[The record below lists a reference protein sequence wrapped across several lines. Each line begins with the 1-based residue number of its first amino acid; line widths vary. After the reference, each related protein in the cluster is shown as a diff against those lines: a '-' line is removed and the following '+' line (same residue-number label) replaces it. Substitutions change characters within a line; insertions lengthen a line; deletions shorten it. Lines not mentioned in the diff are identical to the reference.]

1 MADNTPEKSKPFKFV
16 KRRLSVHYSIR
27 KEIEEDNNQEEN
39 TTKSPAPKRTI
50 IMQEQSIKRLKD
62 IYLRNNTGF
71 FFNTED
77 RLSDYFETVLDYDSV
92 EDFLKGSYDPE
103 FQKILHILI
112 TPYKDRTETDSNNLL
127 SFLSNI
133 KFNETIKSDTLI
145 TDLSLSELFEYFKPY
160 ISGKLYSFMDT
171 IYNRREKSENLYIIL
186 HGDIGQYKLERYE
199 EELTCED
206 YYNFLSDCYNLYEEE
221 MQLGYF
227 YDEKDNPRK
236 SYRITTK
243 SITNFLNGNVNIRQ
257 KQKKIKNEED
267 KKDNDENKKEEK
279 DEYNYSNDND
289 DEDKDDDNKE
299 QYIDHYLICQMIE
312 ENKEIYPL
320 RDISDLVRLKKI
332 IFKLR
337 LYMVLTESTIQ
348 EAEILYILYDFP
360 TSYLN
365 FDRVLNKTIT
375 VQKYIEILANNFKL
389 YDYFYIKLLGPEKN
403 KVKLMKYV
411 KAYKNLGPF
420 SQFGNY
426 ELNDIRAKRELTV
439 RCESE
444 KAILLTIN
452 KKMYSLAIYNAQRK
466 KREQDIEVMHN
477 CYLFKNL
484 SKKYFNNKVF
494 STFRIKNAFKGN
506 VIIKQY
512 TQMNNFIFIKEGIL
526 ELSLQ
531 NSSFVEFHQIIQ
543 EVKEIIIRKAK
554 ELKINLK
561 DLFDFDLEVD
571 SKTSLHMNT
580 IKGILN
586 QKQTFLFHRNENGV
600 FGDYEFFFDMPTIL
614 TGTIISDKCLF
625 YQYDKEKYNRLTQ
638 ETYLLNDSLKNNS
651 FLKLKSL
658 LKRMIMVYNSYWHLS
673 MEQLEKK
680 LQEKEDVMHKNEN
693 LEKKLSKKTFTLS
706 KRINNIPFLNT
717 YGNNKHTNYKNV
729 NSLGGDSPTNK
740 KYTFRGIE
748 STNSNFNKWKKMS
761 EPINTIN
768 KISSKYKINTMNN
781 KNIISSENQFIEN
794 KHNNKTPNYK
804 SNKLGLKI
812 FNAKNKIKRIDN
824 SYEIDK
830 SNDNEK
836 KEIHNYKIIND
847 EEYEKKLFENFK
859 LEMESRRRAKKRIAK
874 KIFLPPL
881 ACTLG
886 NYKSSLH
893 FHNEKLNTSKLK
905 KSGIVEYENIAK
917 SKRNSINNIS
927 NISFVINNSFSGNSS
942 KIKMDNEESFN
953 SNNSKKIKNN
963 NEKKKGLSKE
973 TNKKQN
979 NLKFAQL
986 YNIISRKDKNK
997 KNK

>member
-27 KEIEEDNNQEEN
+27 KEIEEDNSQEEN
-39 TTKSPAPKRTI
+39 TTKNPAPKRTI

-299 QYIDHYLICQMIE
+299 QYIDHYLVCQMIE

-531 NSSFVEFHQIIQ
+531 NSSFSEFHQIIR
-543 EVKEIIIRKAK
+543 EVKEILIRKAK
-554 ELKINLK
+554 ELKMNVK
-561 DLFDFDLEVD
+561 DLFDFESEVD
-571 SKTSLHMNT
+571 SKTTLHMNT
-580 IKGILN
+580 IKGILH

-614 TGTIISDKCLF
+614 TGTIVSDKCLF
-625 YQYDKEKYNRLTQ
+625 YQYDKEKYNQLMQ
-638 ETYLLNDSLKNNS
+638 ETYLLNESLKNNS
-651 FLKLKSL
+651 FMKLKSL
-658 LKRMIMVYNSYWHLS
+658 LKRMIMVYNSYWRLS

-680 LQEKEDVMHKNEN
+680 LKEKEDYMYKNEKSN
-693 LEKKLSKKTFTLS
+693 LDKEISKKTFTLS

-717 YGNNKHTNYKNV
+717 YASNKYTNHKNL
-729 NSLGGDSPTNK
+729 NSIGDSPVGK
-740 KYTFRGIE
+740 RYIYRGRE
-748 STNSNFNKWKKMS
+748 STHFNFNKLKKIN
-761 EPINTIN
+761 EPNNIIN
-768 KISSKYKINTMNN
+768 KLSPKYKINTLGNN
-781 KNIISSENQFIEN
+781 NAITSTS
-794 KHNNKTPNYK
+794 KTPNFKSYK
-804 SNKLGLKI
+804 SGSKILGR
-812 FNAKNKIKRIDN
+812 KNDN
-824 SYEIDK
+824 STEIDK
-830 SNDNEK
+830 SNENEK
-836 KEIHNYKIIND
+836 KEIHNLKIIND

-859 LEMESRRRAKKRIAK
+859 IEMESQRRAKKKIAK

-881 ACTLG
+881 TCFSFG
-886 NYKSSLH
+886 NYKTSL
-893 FHNEKLNTSKLK
+893 NNQNDKINKTKLK
-905 KSGIVEYENIAK
+905 KTTLLELENNAK
-917 SKRNSINNIS
+917 SKRTSINDYLNIS
-927 NISFVINNSFSGNSS
+927 LVINNNSFSGNVSNV
-942 KIKMDNEESFN
+942 IMDNDDTLN
-953 SNNSKKIKNN
+953 SNSSNILKNN
-963 NEKKKGLSKE
+963 ISKKKGLSKE
-973 TNKKQN
+973 PNKKKN
-979 NLKFAQL
+979 NLKLAQL

-997 KNK
+997 KMK